1 LKKQEIKNPAALLE
15 EAAALLVEIAGDE
28 PLHIEMAGIPGMKY
42 APVRHCFALE
52 DARLHL
58 SGKSTRGAR
67 IRRQDGQTRAICVDA
82 DNPEEWSRLE
92 IACQV
97 LYYRGYRCLLEPAPS
112 CSLHPGGGH
121 LWVIYDGLVDARSA
135 WKHLCELA
143 PVFDG
148 LEYWPARAQN
158 VRLPAGVY
166 RTPAANE
173 QCLLYDALGLVA
185 SNRKEAAQ
193 ILLTYQTPAAIVPN
207 YPAEPESKQASTRRE
222 VKFAN
227 LANLSPESDL
237 IAWFNSTHSITDY
250 LQAEIEH
257 PGRGTYM
264 ARGTWRGERGRPSVE
279 VHPETNTA
287 YDYGTRERLDCFEAA
302 CLVENKSKKE
312 LAAEV
317 REAWLASRGPSRQ
330 PEPEGGLP
338 VEEKPTTL
346 FPVQKEQEAT
356 KAPYDGPYP
365 PPDRLSLCCSAGWQW
380 VASEQAY
387 RCAECIRKQGSHA
400 A

>member
-1 LKKQEIKNPAALLE
+1 MKKPTKDPALLLE

-42 APVRHCFALE
+42 SPVRHQFALE

-67 IRRQDGQTRAICVDA
+67 IRRQDGQTRAICVDG

-92 IACQV
+92 LACQV
-97 LYYRGYRCLLEPAPS
+97 LYLQGYRCLLEPAPS

-143 PVFDG
+143 PIFDD
-148 LEYWPARAQN
+148 LEYWPASKQN
-158 VRLPAGVY
+158 VRLPAGLY
-166 RTPAANE
+166 ITPEARE
-173 QCLLYDALGLVA
+173 QCLLYDAFGLVA

-193 ILLTYQTPAAIVPN
+193 ILLDYQTPAAIVPN
-207 YPAEPESKQASTRRE
+207 YPAEPEPEKAATRPSKIQNFWILDDAPDRDG
-222 VKFAN
+222 K
-227 LANLSPESDL
+227 DL
-237 IAWFNSTHSITDY
+237 IAWFNQTHHITDY
-250 LQAEIEH
+250 LQAEQEH

-264 ARGTWRGERGRPSVE
+264 ARGTWRGEKGRPSVE
-279 VHPETNTA
+279 VHPETNSA

-302 CLVENKSKKE
+302 YLTTGKSKSE
-312 LAAEV
+312 LLSET
-317 REAWLASRGPSRQ
+317 RKAWMASREPSRS
-330 PEPEGGLP
+330 PEQEGGLS
-338 VEEKPTTL
+338 VELQQRIARFT
-346 FPVQKEQEAT
+346 EQPCPRCGGHEWAFDVDGLLVCPCVL
-356 KAPYDGPYP
+356 KARD
-365 PPDRLSLCCSAGWQW
+365 
-380 VASEQAY
+380 
-387 RCAECIRKQGSHA
+387 SHA